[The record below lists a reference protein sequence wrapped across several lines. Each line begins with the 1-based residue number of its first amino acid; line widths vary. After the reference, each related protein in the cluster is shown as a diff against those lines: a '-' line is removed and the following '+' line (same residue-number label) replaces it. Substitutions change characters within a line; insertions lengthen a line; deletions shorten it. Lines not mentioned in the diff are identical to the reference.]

1 MHGCDRQNRSAK
13 KCMEKGGMCADWKSG
28 IA

>member
-1 MHGCDRQNRSAK
+1 MDVTDRTGVLYK